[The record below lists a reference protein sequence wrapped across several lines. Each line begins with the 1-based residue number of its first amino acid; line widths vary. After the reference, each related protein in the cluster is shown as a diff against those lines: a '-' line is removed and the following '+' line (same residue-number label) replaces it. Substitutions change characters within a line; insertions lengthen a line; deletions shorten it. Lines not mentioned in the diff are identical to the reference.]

1 MESWTK
7 FTTGFQTIF
16 VVLKTDYPVQ
26 ESYKISFELTNGNL
40 ILLARGVIHRDLVF
54 VLRIFLFY
62 KFVIAFVDKRLF
74 EGAFR
79 ALHVADFTLH
89 RKGNHRVAMRECFS
103 GFNTKIVL

>member
-7 FTTGFQTIF
+7 FTIGFQTNA
-16 VVLKTDYPVQ
+16 VVLKNEYSGQ

-40 ILLARGVIHRDLVF
+40 ILLARGVIHRDLVL
-54 VLRIFLFY
+54 VVRILFY

-89 RKGNHRVAMRECFS
+89 RKGNHRVAMKECFS